1 MVDKINGYG
10 RTELPASSSRTGSVK
25 RTGQG
30 ESARSTGG
38 EENTR
43 TDAVAL
49 TDTAVRLKRI
59 EAGLADL
66 PEVDQTRVDAV
77 RERIESGNYQVD
89 GREIARKLM
98 QLEQD
103 LS

>member
-1 MVDKINGYG
+1 MMDKINGYG
-10 RTELPASSSRTGSVK
+10 RTDLPASGSKTGGVK
-25 RTGQG
+25 RAEQG

-59 EAGLADL
+59 ETSLADL
-66 PEVDQTRVDAV
+66 PEVDQARVDAL
-77 RERIESGNYQVD
+77 RERVESGDYQVD
-89 GREIARKLM
+89 GNAIARKLM
-98 QLEQD
+98 QMEQD

>member
-10 RTELPASSSRTGSVK
+10 RTDLPASSRSGGVK
-25 RTGQG
+25 RAEQG
-30 ESARSTGG
+30 ESARSAGG
-38 EENTR
+38 EEKTR

-59 EAGLADL
+59 EANLAEL
-66 PEVDQTRVDAV
+66 PEVDQAKVDAL
-77 RERIESGNYQVD
+77 REQVD
-89 GREIARKLM
+89 SGDYKVDGQEIARKLV

>member
-1 MVDKINGYG
+1 
-10 RTELPASSSRTGSVK
+10 
-25 RTGQG
+25 
-30 ESARSTGG
+30 ARSAGG
-38 EENTR
+38 EEKTR

-59 EAGLADL
+59 EANLAEL
-66 PEVDQTRVDAV
+66 PEVDQAKVDAL
-77 RERIESGNYQVD
+77 REQVD
-89 GREIARKLM
+89 SGDYKVDGQEIARKLV

>member
-1 MVDKINGYG
+1 MTDKINGYG
-10 RTELPASSSRTGSVK
+10 RTELPASRSGSVK
-25 RTGQG
+25 RTEQG
-30 ESARSTGG
+30 ESARSAGG
-38 EENTR
+38 EESTR

-59 EAGLADL
+59 EASLAEL
-66 PEVDQTRVDAV
+66 PEVDQARVDAL
-77 RERIESGNYQVD
+77 REQVDAGDYQVD
-89 GREIARKLM
+89 GKEIARKLM